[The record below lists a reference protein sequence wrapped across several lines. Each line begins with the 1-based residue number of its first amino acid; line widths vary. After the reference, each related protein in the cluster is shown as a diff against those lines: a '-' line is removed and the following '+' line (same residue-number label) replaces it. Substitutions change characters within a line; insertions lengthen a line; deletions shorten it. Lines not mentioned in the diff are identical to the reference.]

1 MVFCSVKV
9 VQSYLNYLTKYEV
22 LTLLRGNNMSEQLD
36 LFAESEETND
46 VTAEIISK
54 ASNLYRVL
62 YFDLE
67 TQKSAEDV
75 DGWGNIH
82 LMGLAVGVVWDSMEQ
97 KYFSYLENEASKLV
111 EKLRTANLVVG
122 FNVKKFDYGVLQ
134 PYADFDLHEITT
146 FDMLD
151 DIKAKLNHRLSLN
164 HLAENTLNSKKSAD
178 GLISLQWYKEG
189 KIDKIVEYCQQDVK
203 VTRDLF
209 EYGEKHGYIKYKTR
223 SGVAKDL
230 KVDWKVDKLV

>member
-1 MVFCSVKV
+1 
-9 VQSYLNYLTKYEV
+9 
-22 LTLLRGNNMSEQLD
+22 MSEQLD
-36 LFAESEETND
+36 LFAEPEETNE
-46 VTAEIISK
+46 VSAKIVSK

-82 LMGLAVGVVWDSMEQ
+82 LMGLAVGVVWDSLEQ

-146 FDMLD
+146 FDMLE
-151 DIKAKLNHRLSLN
+151 DIKVKLNHRLSLN

-209 EYGEKHGYIKYKTR
+209 EYGEKYGYIKYKTR

-230 KVDWKVDKLV
+230 KVDWNVDKLV

>member
-1 MVFCSVKV
+1 
-9 VQSYLNYLTKYEV
+9 
-22 LTLLRGNNMSEQLD
+22 MSEQLD
-36 LFAESEETND
+36 LFAESEESNEIN
-46 VTAEIISK
+46 AEIVSK
-54 ASNLYRVL
+54 APNLCRIL

-82 LMGLAVGVVWDSMEQ
+82 LMGLAVGVVWDSLEQ
-97 KYFSYLENEASKLV
+97 KYFSYLQNEASKLV
-111 EKLRTANLVVG
+111 EKLRTGNLVVG

-151 DIKAKLNHRLSLN
+151 DIKIKLNHRLSLN

-230 KVDWKVDKLV
+230 KVDWKVDNLVNLN

>member
-1 MVFCSVKV
+1 
-9 VQSYLNYLTKYEV
+9 
-22 LTLLRGNNMSEQLD
+22 MSEQLD
-36 LFAESEETND
+36 LFAEPEETNKAN
-46 VTAEIISK
+46 AEIFSK
-54 ASNLYRVL
+54 SSNLYRVL

-67 TQKSAEDV
+67 TQKSADDV

-82 LMGLAVGVVWDSMEQ
+82 LMGLAVGVVWDSLEQ
-97 KYFSYLENEASKLV
+97 KYFSYLENESSKLV

-146 FDMLD
+146 FDMLE
-151 DIKAKLNHRLSLN
+151 DIKVKLNHRLSLN

-209 EYGEKHGYIKYKTR
+209 EYGEKYGYIKYKTR

>member
-1 MVFCSVKV
+1 
-9 VQSYLNYLTKYEV
+9 

-36 LFAESEETND
+36 LFAESEESNEIN
-46 VTAEIISK
+46 AEIVSK
-54 ASNLYRVL
+54 ASDLCRVL

-75 DGWGNIH
+75 DGWENIH
-82 LMGLAVGVVWDSMEQ
+82 LMGLAVGVVWDSLEQ
-97 KYFSYLENEASKLV
+97 KYFSYLQNEASKLV

-151 DIKAKLNHRLSLN
+151 DIKIKLNHRLSLN

-230 KVDWKVDKLV
+230 KVDWKVDNLVNLN

>member
-1 MVFCSVKV
+1 
-9 VQSYLNYLTKYEV
+9 
-22 LTLLRGNNMSEQLD
+22 MSEQLD
-36 LFAESEETND
+36 LFLDSEETNE
-46 VTAEIISK
+46 VNAETASK

-82 LMGLAVGVVWDSMEQ
+82 LMGLAVGVVWDSLEQ

-111 EKLRTANLVVG
+111 DKLRTANLVVG

-134 PYADFDLHEITT
+134 PYADFDLYEITT
-146 FDMLD
+146 FDMLED
-151 DIKAKLNHRLSLN
+151 VKVKLNHRLSLN

-209 EYGEKHGYIKYKTR
+209 EYGEKYGYIKYKTR
-223 SGVAKDL
+223 SGVAKNL

>member
-1 MVFCSVKV
+1 
-9 VQSYLNYLTKYEV
+9 
-22 LTLLRGNNMSEQLD
+22 MSEQLD
-36 LFAESEETND
+36 LFAESEENNE
-46 VTAEIISK
+46 VNVEIVSK
-54 ASNLYRVL
+54 VSNLYRVL

-82 LMGLAVGVVWDSMEQ
+82 LMGLAVGVVWDSLEQ

-146 FDMLD
+146 FDMLE
-151 DIKAKLNHRLSLN
+151 DIKMKLNHRLSLN

-209 EYGEKHGYIKYKTR
+209 EYGEKYDHIKYKTR

>member
-1 MVFCSVKV
+1 
-9 VQSYLNYLTKYEV
+9 
-22 LTLLRGNNMSEQLD
+22 MSEQLD
-36 LFAESEETND
+36 LFAESEETNE
-46 VTAEIISK
+46 VSAKIVSK

-82 LMGLAVGVVWDSMEQ
+82 LMGLAVGVVWDSLEQ
-97 KYFSYLENEASKLV
+97 KYFSYLENESSKLV

-146 FDMLD
+146 FDMLE
-151 DIKAKLNHRLSLN
+151 DIKLKLNHRLSLN

-209 EYGEKHGYIKYKTR
+209 EYGEKYGYIRYKPR

>member
-1 MVFCSVKV
+1 
-9 VQSYLNYLTKYEV
+9 
-22 LTLLRGNNMSEQLD
+22 MSEQLD
-36 LFAESEETND
+36 LFAESEESNEIN
-46 VTAEIISK
+46 AEIVSK
-54 ASNLYRVL
+54 ASNLCRIL

-82 LMGLAVGVVWDSMEQ
+82 LMGLAVGVVWDSLEQ
-97 KYFSYLENEASKLV
+97 KYFSYLQNEASKLV

-151 DIKAKLNHRLSLN
+151 DIKIKLNHRLSLN

-230 KVDWKVDKLV
+230 KVDWKVDNLVNLN